1 MDESQAWGFRGHR
14 RQRQPAR
21 YPRDITWFGY
31 RNSPQ
36 IGGRGDGPTTELE
49 TAETEAI
56 QARWMRGGRGS
67 GSGATMGG
75 EAEAETD
82 WPVTRW

>member
-1 MDESQAWGFRGHR
+1 MVWLQELTSDRWPR
-14 RQRQPAR
+14 RWT
-21 YPRDITWFGY
+21 D
-31 RNSPQ
+31 
-36 IGGRGDGPTTELE
+36 DGAE